1 MAANVNFTEQE
12 LEQMLQVVRQQ
23 QQGNQQQQQQES
35 QQYSVTMNGKT
46 YSFATQDQ
54 LDNFV
59 NESFTNYGQAMQAA
73 RTQEAYL
80 QAQQAQQA
88 QQRQQQQ
95 QQEIKPDVAKFADKL
110 LENPAD
116 AIEYAWGSKLGVERP
131 SEVFKGMAAQL
142 MLQQRELA
150 EMKQELVARQWVE
163 NNDDYDPSPENAQK
177 LMGLLQ
183 QMNLPI
189 SYANLDAAYSYGIR
203 SGVFSQSQSQQTA
216 PIPAAP
222 VAPPRISRGN
232 TFESTGD
239 IMRDVENLSTAQLEE
254 LIARFS
260 PKS

>member
-1 MAANVNFTEQE
+1 METNFTEQE
-12 LEQMLQVVRQQ
+12 LEQMLNAVRQQ
-23 QQGNQQQQQQES
+23 QGGGNPVDNQQF
-35 QQYSVTMNGKT
+35 SVTMNGKT
-46 YSFATQDQ
+46 YSFATQEQ

-59 NESFTNYGQAMQAA
+59 NESFNNYGQAMQAA

-80 QAQQAQQA
+80 QAQQ

-95 QQEIKPDVAKFADKL
+95 AQPEIKPDVAKFADKL
-110 LENPAD
+110 LENPGE
-116 AIEYAWGSKLGVERP
+116 AIEYAWGAKLGVERP
-131 SEVFKGMAAQL
+131 SEVLKGMAAQL
-142 MLQQRELA
+142 MVQQRELS

-163 NNDDYDPSPENAQK
+163 NNDDYNPSPENAQK

-203 SGVFSQSQSQQTA
+203 SGVFQDAPAQQTA
-216 PIPAAP
+216 ASPAP
-222 VAPPRISRGN
+222 VTPPRISRGN

-239 IMRDVENLSTAQLEE
+239 VLRDVENLSTSQLED